1 VNVIPARPSAKRFTS
16 VRVVTN
22 DVGLQ
27 RAVRRGLESV
37 AGVDVRAHSAFA
49 SPANILVVDAAA
61 PDAHG
66 EFDDDS
72 GATILVAP
80 EIDADVREQGRRLD
94 VVAYVRNDEG
104 LGNVIGLVVELVAFT
119 A

>member
-1 VNVIPARPSAKRFTS
+1 

-22 DVGLQ
+22 DVKLQ
-27 RAVRRGLESV
+27 RAVRRGVEPC

-49 SPANILVVDAAA
+49 PPTNIVVIDAAA
-61 PDAHG
+61 PEGHG
-66 EFDDDS
+66 DFDDDS

-80 EIDADVREQGRRLD
+80 EIDAGVREQGRRLD
-94 VVAYVRNDEG
+94 AVAYVRNDEG
-104 LGNVIGLVVELVAFT
+104 LGNVIGLVIELVAFT